1 MYFKIGQHVRIAKK
15 VREQKENNG
24 SDYRYFEKVIF
35 EVLRE
40 PYGDFGDVRV
50 RVVSNE
56 KITKSLRG
64 GCGADSFVIC
74 GSIPIPKNSLVG
86 AEYNFIESALE
97 PWIYVAPAEGE
108 PKTVKLKQTR
118 FAENMFL
125 LMRLKNICCLPV
137 IGKRANLH
145 GHDVIIHKSVH
156 INEETQEPDLDG
168 EGYTITHYGTGVLL
182 GHAGTAQKAI
192 NLVAHNMETSGPER
206 VRQLIAQYPTINPA
220 PRADPLTPDE
230 PQQTNILR

>member
-1 MYFKIGQHVRIAKK
+1 MVLVQTTQKGSRMYFKIGQHVRIAKK

-74 GSIPIPKNSLVG
+74 GSIPIPENSLVG

-97 PWIYVAPAEGE
+97 PWIYVAPAVKRQICLAFIEPDNRTTARIETIKAVWEDVEIEGVRCIVH
-108 PKTVKLKQTR
+108 PGYYHNKRTGKLTQSKTDWAVSHYRSGQLMDVDTTKAGAILGARSKAKNCLGMT
-118 FAENMFL
+118 FAE
-125 LMRLKNICCLPV
+125 KVATLPV
-137 IGKRANLH
+137 VNFEL
-145 GHDVIIHKSVH
+145 S
-156 INEETQEPDLDG
+156 DL
-168 EGYTITHYGTGVLL
+168 V
-182 GHAGTAQKAI
+182 
-192 NLVAHNMETSGPER
+192 
-206 VRQLIAQYPTINPA
+206 
-220 PRADPLTPDE
+220 
-230 PQQTNILR
+230 